1 MLACQQ
7 PLPIDVGVVQEGVTV
22 CPGGMVEG
30 VDVSTY
36 QGTID
41 WTKVKAS
48 GRAFAITRVGDGLG
62 GDNTFDKNWAGI
74 KSVGMVR
81 GAYQYFRAGDDPIAQ
96 ADILLGKI
104 GTPADGDLPPTLD
117 LETLDGQSAATVVAN
132 VKKWL
137 AYVKMKSGR
146 TPMVYTSPGFWPSIG
161 SPDLSGYVLWV
172 AHWGVTCP
180 SMPTGWST
188 WAMHQYSD
196 SGTVSGISG
205 GVDLDVFDGDQAALD
220 KLASNGTPP
229 VVDMG
234 GATAADLGGGGADLG
249 EDGSGDAGTGEWERE
264 REWGRER
271 NGWEWRY
278 GRGDGAWMQ
287 HGWRSWDD
295 AVGDGDAVRV
305 CQRMAPASTVGRRTR
320 ERARAEG
327 RRAQA
332 RLVRARG
339 SSGRR
344 ARTRS
349 YSAAARARWPARWR
363 RAPR

>member
-1 MLACQQ
+1 MTRPLALAAVAVAMLACQQ
-7 PLPIDVGVVQEGVTV
+7 PLPDVGVVQEGVTV
-22 CPGGMVEG
+22 CPGGTTLEG

-74 KSVGMVR
+74 KAVGMVR

-117 LETLDGQSAATVVAN
+117 LETLDGQSASTVVAN
-132 VKKWL
+132 VKTWL

-196 SGTVSGISG
+196 SGMVSGISG
-205 GVDLDVFDGDQAALD
+205 GVDLDVFDGDQAALNA
-220 KLASNGTPP
+220 LASNGTPP
-229 VVDMG
+229 VVDLG
-234 GATAADLGGGGADLG
+234 GVSGPDLGDASGPDMIGGGGT
-249 EDGSGDAGTGEWERE
+249 DGGDGTG
-264 REWGRER
+264 G
-271 NGWEWRY
+271 NGDTGGKGDVPGMTPAHGCSLSGAPGASPWALVMLLALVASAWR
-278 GRGDGAWMQ
+278 
-287 HGWRSWDD
+287 
-295 AVGDGDAVRV
+295 
-305 CQRMAPASTVGRRTR
+305 
-320 ERARAEG
+320 
-327 RRAQA
+327 
-332 RLVRARG
+332 
-339 SSGRR
+339 RR
-344 ARTRS
+344 AR
-349 YSAAARARWPARWR
+349 
-363 RAPR
+363 